1 VPIHESRAR
10 VPIRWLVGIS
20 SSISW
25 ANSDASIRTSTSH
38 SFELLNEVSIE
49 VAELL
54 RDYTFRK

>member
-1 VPIHESRAR
+1 MPIHESRAR